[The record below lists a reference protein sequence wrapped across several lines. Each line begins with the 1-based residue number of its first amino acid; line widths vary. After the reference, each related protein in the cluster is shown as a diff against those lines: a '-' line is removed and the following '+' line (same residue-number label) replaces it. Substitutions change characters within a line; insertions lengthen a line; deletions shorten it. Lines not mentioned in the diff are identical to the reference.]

1 MRTDQ
6 LRVDMVH
13 QHQLHLVLVDTFLF
27 VDTQTHDTD
36 HINSST
42 LMVSRHTNASQ
53 RSQVQCSTNPLQV
66 GGLEFNIH
74 FQPTRLPTLSRAG
87 KPLSTM

>member
-27 VDTQTHDTD
+27 VDTQTRTTLTEVQLYTD
-36 HINSST
+36 G
-42 LMVSRHTNASQ
+42 LMAQ
-53 RSQVQCSTNPLQV
+53 Q
-66 GGLEFNIH
+66 
-74 FQPTRLPTLSRAG
+74 
-87 KPLSTM
+87 